1 VLSFLIILLALVP
14 CIVLADDEAFQ
25 LVRDAEKNKSS
36 YIKEAEDLI
45 AHSEQM
51 KHLYMLDAKKLADD
65 GKLHMLQTFSK
76 ENQQPQTCGQQ
87 CGTRLESNQT
97 DTKNKYLIFVSFSM
111 PNESLK
117 SLYFDSK
124 NQNAIL
130 VVRGLKDLSF
140 KKTASELQALKIAV
154 QIDPNLF
161 KEYQVTQVPTIVSLL
176 EHNNFNAISGNVS
189 FEYAKA
195 KLSEIK

>member
-1 VLSFLIILLALVP
+1 MLSFLIILLAFVSG
-14 CIVLADDEAFQ
+14 IVLADDEALQ
-25 LVRDAEKNKSS
+25 LVRDAEKNKSL
-36 YIKEAEDLI
+36 YTKEAEDLV

-51 KHLYMLDAKKLADD
+51 KHLFMLDAKKLADPS
-65 GKLHMLQTFSK
+65 KHILQTFSQ

-87 CGTRLESNQT
+87 CDTRLESNQT

-111 PNESLK
+111 PKESLK

-130 VVRGLKDLSF
+130 VMRGLKDLSF

-161 KEYQVTQVPTIVSLL
+161 KEYQVTQVPTIVSLS
-176 EHNNFNAISGNVS
+176 EHNNFNAISGNVF

-195 KLSEIK
+195 KLLEIK

>member
-1 VLSFLIILLALVP
+1 MLSFLTILLVLVP
-14 CIVLADDEAFQ
+14 SIVLADDEALQ

-36 YIKEAEDLI
+36 YTKEAEDLV
-45 AHSEQM
+45 ARSEQM
-51 KHLYMLDAKKLADD
+51 KHLYMLDAKKLADPS
-65 GKLHMLQTFSK
+65 KHILQTFSQK
-76 ENQQPQTCGQQ
+76 NQQPQTCGQQ

-111 PNESLK
+111 PKESLK

-124 NQNAIL
+124 NQSAIL
-130 VVRGLKDLSF
+130 VMRGLKDLSF

>member
-1 VLSFLIILLALVP
+1 MLSFLIILLALVP
-14 CIVLADDEAFQ
+14 CIVLADDEALQ

-36 YIKEAEDLI
+36 YTKEAEDLV

-51 KHLYMLDAKKLADD
+51 KHLYMLDAEKLADPS
-65 GKLHMLQTFSK
+65 KHIPQFSQ
-76 ENQQPQTCGQQ
+76 ENQQLETCGQQ

-111 PNESLK
+111 PKESLK

-124 NQNAIL
+124 NQSAIL
-130 VVRGLKDLSF
+130 VMRGLKDLSF
-140 KKTASELQALKIAV
+140 KKTASELQALKIAI